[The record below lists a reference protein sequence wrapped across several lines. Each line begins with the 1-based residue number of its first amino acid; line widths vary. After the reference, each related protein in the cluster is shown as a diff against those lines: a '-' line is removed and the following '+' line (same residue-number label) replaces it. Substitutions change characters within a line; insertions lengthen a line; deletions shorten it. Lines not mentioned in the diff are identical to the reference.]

1 MKWGDILATYKVTET
16 YRNVSVLINTGEKDK
31 KGNTIYRKVTMR
43 NVNLAASDKKLND
56 LTVKL
61 AKLCTNNTSDT
72 IRLEGY
78 KAYITKK

>member
-1 MKWGDILATYKVTET
+1 M
-16 YRNVSVLINTGEKDK
+16 INTGEKDK

-43 NVNLAASDKKLND
+43 NINLVASDKKLND

-61 AKLCTNNTSDT
+61 AKLCTSNTSDT

-78 KAYITKK
+78 KGYITKK

>member
-61 AKLCTNNTSDT
+61 AKLCTDNTSDI

-78 KAYITKK
+78 KGYITKK

>member
-43 NVNLAASDKKLND
+43 NVNLAASDQKLND
-56 LTVKL
+56 LAVKL

>member
-1 MKWGDILATYKVTET
+1 MATYKVTET
-16 YRNVSVLINTGEKDK
+16 YRNVSVLIDTGEKDK

-43 NVNLAASDKKLND
+43 NINLAASDKKLND

-61 AKLCTNNTSDT
+61 AKLCTNNTSA

-78 KAYITKK
+78 KGYITKK

>member
-1 MKWGDILATYKVTET
+1 MATYKVTET

-43 NVNLAASDKKLND
+43 NVNLAASDQKLND
-56 LTVKL
+56 LAVKL
-61 AKLCTNNTSDT
+61 AKLCTVNTSDT

-78 KAYITKK
+78 KGYITKK

>member
-43 NVNLAASDKKLND
+43 NVNLVASDQKLND
-56 LTVKL
+56 LAVKL

-78 KAYITKK
+78 KAFITKK

>member
-1 MKWGDILATYKVTET
+1 MATYKVTET

-61 AKLCTNNTSDT
+61 AKLCTNKTSDT

-78 KAYITKK
+78 KAFITKK

>member
-1 MKWGDILATYKVTET
+1 MATYKVTET

-43 NVNLAASDKKLND
+43 NVSLTASDKKLND

-61 AKLCTNNTSDT
+61 AKLCTDNASDT

-78 KAYITKK
+78 KGYITKK

>member
-61 AKLCTNNTSDT
+61 AKLCTNNISDT

>member
-1 MKWGDILATYKVTET
+1 MATYKVTET

-43 NVNLAASDKKLND
+43 NINLAASDQKLND

-61 AKLCTNNTSDT
+61 AKLCTNKTSDT

-78 KAYITKK
+78 KGYITKK

>member
-1 MKWGDILATYKVTET
+1 MKWGDILATYKLTET

-56 LTVKL
+56 LAVKL
-61 AKLCTNNTSDT
+61 AKLCTDNTSDT

>member
-1 MKWGDILATYKVTET
+1 MKWGDILAIYKVTET

-43 NVNLAASDKKLND
+43 NINLAASDQKLND

-78 KAYITKK
+78 KGYITKK